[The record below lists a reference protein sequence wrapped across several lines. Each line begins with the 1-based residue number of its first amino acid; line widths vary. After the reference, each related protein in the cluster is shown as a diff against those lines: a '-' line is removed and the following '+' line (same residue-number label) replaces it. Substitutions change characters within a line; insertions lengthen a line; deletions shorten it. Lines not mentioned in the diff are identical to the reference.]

1 MYLLNFMKLER
12 EFSQELASDLR
23 QETADKIKAI
33 RNKPDNF
40 SDNGELKENYDD
52 LKKNIWGKIF
62 KTEKYR
68 EQEAILD
75 NLVKQK
81 KELDIKTVQSEYQEK
96 FNQLLNNCPLT
107 SKERAKYLSTEA
119 MEQMPLEDYLILL
132 KRLSGEAF
140 YHVTRYGARENT
152 FMSTGGGHTQGE
164 GEFVDGFTPLLK
176 DGHINSCTATVIAD
190 KERARSLI
198 SSEFLKAAK
207 EKGSP
212 VAEVVEEILSSYGN
226 SQAFLDRESTHFSYG
241 KELHKMYG
249 SEDAYKLYFYYP
261 VEYILQNDFFH
272 STRESQL
279 NIGNGYYN
287 NDQGIKQQYNDFEIF
302 NFGEGVSINAGILCI
317 TGDAPVD
324 PETGSKYLFKDGKP
338 VHNEKGEF
346 TKPAKTVSSKE
357 YWENYFKLHPELKP
371 SKIIYGDYYS
381 STYKQNQDLQ
391 NWAQTKEIHRQDENK
406 NQEFIDYRRDT
417 KEQLRKIFTDI
428 VQEEFNS

>member
-1 MYLLNFMKLER
+1 MKLER
-12 EFSQELASDLR
+12 EFSKEVAGDLR
-23 QETADKIKAI
+23 QETADKIKEV
-33 RNKPDNF
+33 RNRTDNF
-40 SDNGELKENYDD
+40 SDSGELKENYED

-68 EQEAILD
+68 EQEATLN
-75 NLVKQK
+75 NLIKQK
-81 KELDIKTVQSEYQEK
+81 KEQDIKTVQNEYQEK
-96 FNQLLNNCPLT
+96 FNELLSNCPLT
-107 SKERAKYLSTEA
+107 PEERVKYLSTEA
-119 MEQMPLEDYLILL
+119 MEKMPLDDYLVLL

-140 YHVTRYGARENT
+140 YHVTRYGVRENT

-164 GEFVDGFTPLLK
+164 GKFVDGFSPLLK

-198 SSEFLKAAK
+198 SSEYLEEAK
-207 EKGSP
+207 KKGTP
-212 VAEVVEEILSSYGN
+212 VAEVVEKIMSSYGN
-226 SQAFLDRESTHFSYG
+226 SQAFLDRESAHFSYG
-241 KELHKMYG
+241 KQLHGMYG

-272 STRESQL
+272 STRESQID
-279 NIGNGYYN
+279 IGRGYYD

-324 PETGSKYLFKDGKP
+324 PETGSKYLVKEGKP
-338 VHNEKGEF
+338 ACNEKGEF
-346 TKPAKTVSSKE
+346 IKPEKTITSKE

-371 SKIIYGDYYS
+371 SKVIYGDYYS

-391 NWAQTKEIHRQDENK
+391 NWAQTKKINQQDEEK
-406 NQEFIDYRRDT
+406 NQEFIAYRRDT
-417 KEQLRKIFTDI
+417 NEQLRKIFTSI
-428 VQEEFNS
+428 VQEDFEAK